1 MQSFIMGVNS
11 SDFTSNSRES
21 LWGEDHVNPSKYVHA
36 VYFFYNW
43 ALHPTSL
50 CHCCD
55 NFCTC
60 VLERST
66 TVLRGRWPGNAGGA
80 FKNGIS
86 NPKYMLLVCIFLL
99 SARDRSPLLAIN
111 LCWRALLVTRSMMD
125 LYVFVLATGI
135 WKWSSQKP
143 CSSLHPV
150 TAPRNAKTS
159 KDQTHA
165 FGTVLWMRMQ
175 CLGQNVSWIIPM
187 WSVHACC
194 VHIMWNHVGKGRSF
208 HHTWKGSTVQGWCCV
223 PYPLLRYI
231 PESTSPS

>member
-1 MQSFIMGVNS
+1 MCAWAIHNSAARALARQCRRGLQEWYIKPKIHATCLHFSF
-11 SDFTSNSRES
+11 S
-21 LWGEDHVNPSKYVHA
+21 LGSMY
-36 VYFFYNW
+36 
-43 ALHPTSL
+43 
-50 CHCCD
+50 
-55 NFCTC
+55 
-60 VLERST
+60 ST
-66 TVLRGRWPGNAGGA
+66 QHWW
-80 FKNGIS
+80 I
-86 NPKYMLLVCIFLL
+86 LLWSEGLWHILL